1 MMSERVPLRVPQLG
15 VVEEVL
21 VLEWLQESGAA
32 VTTGAPVV
40 VIETEKAEMEL
51 EAPADGLLEIVIEAK
66 DTEVPVGS
74 VLAYVVTS

>member
-1 MMSERVPLRVPQLG
+1 MSERIPLRVPQLG

-32 VTTGAPVV
+32 VMTGAPVV

-66 DTEVPVGS
+66 DIEVPVGA

>member
-1 MMSERVPLRVPQLG
+1 MGERVPLLVPQLG
-15 VVEEVL
+15 VIEEVL
-21 VLEWLQESGAA
+21 VLEWLHESGAE

-51 EAPADGLLEIVIEAK
+51 EAPADGSLEIVIEAEH
-66 DTEVPVGS
+66 TEVPVGA